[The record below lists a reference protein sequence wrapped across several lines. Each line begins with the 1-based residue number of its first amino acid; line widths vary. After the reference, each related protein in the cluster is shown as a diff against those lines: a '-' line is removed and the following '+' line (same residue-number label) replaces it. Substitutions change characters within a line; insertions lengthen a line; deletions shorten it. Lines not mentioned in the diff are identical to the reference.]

1 MIQEGFLFCSLGWG
15 NLQVL
20 QPPLHVLILLW
31 IQLQECLFCFMC
43 CTSTI
48 HGMVVCHYAVL
59 WAGGLSDTC
68 DFSQGKVRKKKKW
81 EHLKSHLLPAES
93 SVLCTSFLQRLDFT
107 GTYDCASIPAKP
119 VMGSLTSFLSAGAFY
134 WPLLMPEIKKSMT
147 SPSGLVLSWKVPLR
161 LAQTW
166 ETTGLDP
173 VNAVESWSA
182 FRSSLF

>member
-1 MIQEGFLFCSLGWG
+1 MIQEGFLFSSLGWG

-48 HGMVVCHYAVL
+48 HGMVVCYYTVL
-59 WAGGLSDTC
+59 WAGGFSSTC
-68 DFSQGKVRKKKKW
+68 DFSQGKVRKKYRG
-81 EHLKSHLLPAES
+81 HLNSHLLPAES
-93 SVLCTSFLQRLDFT
+93 SVLCTFFLQSWDCT

-119 VMGSLTSFLSAGAFY
+119 VVGSLTRFLSGGAFR

-147 SPSGLVLSWKVPLR
+147 SQSGLVPSWKVPLR

-166 ETTGLDP
+166 ETIGLVP
-173 VNAVESWSA
+173 INAVESWPA
-182 FRSSLF
+182 FRSSFF